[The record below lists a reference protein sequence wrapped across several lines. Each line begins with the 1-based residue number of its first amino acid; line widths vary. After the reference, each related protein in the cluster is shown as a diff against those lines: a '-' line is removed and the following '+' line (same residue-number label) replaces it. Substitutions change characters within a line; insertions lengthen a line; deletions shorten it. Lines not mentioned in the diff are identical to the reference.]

1 MLDTSRL
8 NELSQPPKF
17 ENWMDLIDTEPR
29 DPDPDYIMQMLKEKE
44 KNAKKTKS

>member
-1 MLDTSRL
+1 MLDTTRL

-17 ENWMDLIDTEPR
+17 EDWMDLIEEPR

-44 KNAKKTKS
+44 ENGKKL